1 MHKEI
6 LKIIYILLGTLFLII
21 GSIGIIVPGLP
32 TTPFLLLTAFFYI
45 RSSKKLYDWLLN
57 HKFLSTYI
65 YDFVENKSMPL
76 HSKIIAILMM
86 IVMVSFSVIFF
97 IETILWKIIVAVLG
111 IIGIV
116 VVSNIPTTKN
126 KM

>member
-6 LKIIYILLGTLFLII
+6 IKLIYILLGTFFLII

-57 HKFLSTYI
+57 HKFLSKYI
-65 YDFVENKSMPL
+65 YNFVENKSMPL
-76 HSKIIAILMM
+76 QSKIIAILMM

-116 VVSNIPTTKN
+116 VVAIIPTTKN
-126 KM
+126 KI

>member
-6 LKIIYILLGTLFLII
+6 LRLIYILLGTIFLII

-45 RSSKKLYDWLLN
+45 RSSRKLYDWLLN
-57 HKFLSTYI
+57 HKFLSKYI

-76 HSKIIAILMM
+76 HSKIIAIGMM
-86 IVMVSFSVIFF
+86 LVMVSISVIFF
-97 IETILWKIIVAVLG
+97 IETMIWKIIVSVLG

-116 VVSNIPTTKN
+116 VVLNLPTTKN

>member
-6 LKIIYILLGTLFLII
+6 LRLIYILLGTIFLII

-45 RSSKKLYDWLLN
+45 RSSRKLYDWLLN
-57 HKFLSTYI
+57 HKFLSKYI
-65 YDFVENKSMPL
+65 YVFVENKSMPL
-76 HSKIIAILMM
+76 HSKIIAIGMM
-86 IVMVSFSVIFF
+86 LVMVSISVIFF
-97 IETILWKIIVAVLG
+97 IETMIWKIIVSVSG

-116 VVSNIPTTKN
+116 VVLNLPTTKN